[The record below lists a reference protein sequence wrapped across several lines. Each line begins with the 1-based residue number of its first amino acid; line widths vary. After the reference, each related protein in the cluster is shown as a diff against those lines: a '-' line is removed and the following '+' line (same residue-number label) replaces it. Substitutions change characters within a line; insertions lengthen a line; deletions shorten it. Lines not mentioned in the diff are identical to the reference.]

1 MTKRLDDRYNVTR
14 TDGRS
19 APGEKHEGCAYFVLD
34 LTHDRYTVPA
44 VRAYADAVR
53 LEHPQL
59 AADLDALIVDAVS
72 RFDFANADAAPGG
85 DLTDRPRHRTLIK
98 DNAGR
103 ILGELTA
110 EGQVLPLDAADESWS
125 SWPGSAVRV
134 PDPAADPPGDVSAT
148 PTPRQLLA
156 VAAAMRAAEGTRP
169 PPRA

>member
-1 MTKRLDDRYNVTR
+1 MKRLDDRYRVVR

-19 APGEKHEGCAYFVLD
+19 APGEKHADCSYFVLD

-53 LEHPQL
+53 LEHPGL

-72 RFDFANADAAPGG
+72 RFDFAHADDAPGG
-85 DLTDRPRHRTLIK
+85 DLTDPPHRRLVA
-98 DNAGR
+98 DVAGR
-103 ILGELTA
+103 VLGELT
-110 EGQVLPLDAADESWS
+110 EDGRIRLLDDPPGAATWPADPSDLVWS
-125 SWPGSAVRV
+125 HDGPMRWS
-134 PDPAADPPGDVSAT
+134 DPAADPPGDV
-148 PTPRQLLA
+148 LA